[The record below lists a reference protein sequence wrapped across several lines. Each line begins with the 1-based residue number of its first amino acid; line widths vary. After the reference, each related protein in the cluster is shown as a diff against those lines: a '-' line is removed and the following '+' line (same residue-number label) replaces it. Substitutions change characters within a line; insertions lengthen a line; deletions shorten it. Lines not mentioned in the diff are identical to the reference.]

1 MYKYLMKLN
10 NPKNRGEVIDVL
22 DRITSSDLIDE
33 HIVRKNIES
42 ITTLKEIGEEQIFE
56 MVVEDYK
63 EMELYKEFL
72 FVNNQRW

>member
-42 ITTLKEIGEEQIFE
+42 IITLKEIGEEQIFE

>member
-10 NPKNRGEVIDVL
+10 DPKNRGEVIDVL

-33 HIVRKNIES
+33 HIVQKNIKS
-42 ITTLKEIGEEQIFE
+42 IATLKEIGEEQIFE

-72 FVNNQRW
+72 FVYNQS

>member
-1 MYKYLMKLN
+1 MKLN
-10 NPKNRGEVIDVL
+10 DPKNRGEVIDVL

-33 HIVRKNIES
+33 HIVQKNIKS
-42 ITTLKEIGEEQIFE
+42 IATLKEIGEEQIFE

-72 FVNNQRW
+72 FVYNQS

>member
-1 MYKYLMKLN
+1 MKLN

-42 ITTLKEIGEEQIFE
+42 IITLKEIGEEQIFE